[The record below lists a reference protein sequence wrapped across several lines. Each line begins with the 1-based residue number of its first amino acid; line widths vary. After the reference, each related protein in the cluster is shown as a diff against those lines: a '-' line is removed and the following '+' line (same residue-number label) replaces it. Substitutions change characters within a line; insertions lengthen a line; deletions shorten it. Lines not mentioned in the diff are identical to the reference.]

1 MFYVEREDGAV
12 FFVWGRC
19 AVVCMHISW
28 TYTYEYV
35 AETCTW
41 NIIRFLLSQISHR
54 WAAAVVSNALPHRH
68 IQKFLLNNNNH
79 WDQRG
84 KYDKCT
90 EQCTPVRAFCTFRP
104 WQLHSQ
110 RPYRARC
117 ERSREKWVGCLS
129 SSIAYRFTINLQ
141 IYMNTTWFHSCT
153 AIEMK
158 MLQYILVRARVK

>member
-1 MFYVEREDGAV
+1 MAQFSSCEADAPSYACTFLE
-12 FFVWGRC
+12 
-19 AVVCMHISW
+19 HIHTNMLRKRAHEILFSFP
-28 TYTYEYV
+28 
-35 AETCTW
+35 AIS
-41 NIIRFLLSQISHR
+41 NLSPLSSSSSRFTL
-54 WAAAVVSNALPHRH
+54 
-68 IQKFLLNNNNH
+68 QKFLLNNNNH
-79 WDQRG
+79 WHQRG